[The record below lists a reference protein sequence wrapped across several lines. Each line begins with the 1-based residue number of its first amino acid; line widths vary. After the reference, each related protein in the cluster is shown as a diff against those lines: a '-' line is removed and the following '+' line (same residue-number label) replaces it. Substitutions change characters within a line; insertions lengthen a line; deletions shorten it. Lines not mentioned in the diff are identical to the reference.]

1 MKHAKSLYTRLR
13 TGIAAAAMTAAAV
26 YAAADVPAGY
36 YTSLSG
42 KKESELK
49 NALHTLLYNHTEVSS
64 YSALPQYFKKT
75 DVYPASDPKYGQWW
89 EMYSDIPL
97 YVNTFWG
104 LNREHSLP
112 KSWWGG
118 SQNTPAYVDLNH
130 LYPSEQAAN
139 MAKSNYPLGEV
150 QNPTFDNGVSRVGT
164 PVIGQGGGAKFV
176 FEPADEYKGDFA
188 RTYFYMVCCY
198 QNLTWRYNYMIN
210 NNTYPTLTP
219 WSIDLLMR
227 WHRDDPPSQKEKD
240 RNEEVYKVQAN
251 RNPFIDF
258 KDLAEYLW
266 GNRKGL
272 PFNPGSSTA
281 PSGDPVLITPVQDMA
296 LDFGEVA
303 TGRSGEASL
312 QFRGENIRYNVQL
325 TVTGA
330 DATMFTPELTQ
341 VSSTAVN
348 APEGVWVKIKYTPTS
363 LGEHSARLIV
373 SDYKDGGSRGVALRG
388 ECLEQ
393 PVLHDFRAL
402 PATDITAT
410 SYTANWE
417 IPAQGAQED
426 VVDYYVVV
434 RTKVSPSGAITKS
447 EHVAEYNWLEV
458 DDHQPG
464 WGESYHVMSSRLGFY
479 SAPTNEITVDFA
491 SGLGSVST
499 DVPLGVVY
507 EPGGLR
513 VVCGGA
519 HTGLRVYD
527 TSGRLVMQRAII
539 ADGEVLELPAGVY
552 LIATDSHPSP
562 VKAVVRD

>member
-1 MKHAKSLYTRLR
+1 MKNYIRTEYFNRLIHVAAGI
-13 TGIAAAAMTAAAV
+13 GIAAAALAE
-26 YAAADVPAGY
+26 VPAGY
-36 YTSLSG
+36 YSSLTG
-42 KKESELK
+42 KREAELK

-64 YSALPQYFKKT
+64 YSALPEYFRKT
-75 DVYPASDPKYGQWW
+75 DVYPAGNPKYGQWW

-150 QNPTFDNGVSRVGT
+150 QTTTFDNGVSRVGT
-164 PVIGQGGGAKFV
+164 PVAGQGGGAKAV

-210 NNTYPTLTP
+210 NNTYPTLNP
-219 WSIDLLMR
+219 WSIELLLR
-227 WHRDDPPSQKEKD
+227 WHREDPPSQKELD
-240 RNEEVYKVQAN
+240 RNEQVYKVQAN

-266 GNRKGL
+266 GNRKGQ
-272 PFNPGSSTA
+272 PFNPGTSSEPA
-281 PSGDPVLITPVQDMA
+281 GEPVLITPVQDMA

-303 TGRSGEASL
+303 IEREGVSSL

-330 DATMFTPELTQ
+330 DAAMFTPEVTQ
-341 VSSTAVN
+341 VIPSAIN
-348 APEGVWVKIKYTPTS
+348 APEGVWVKIKYKPTAIGS
-363 LGEHSARLIV
+363 HSARLIV

-393 PVLHDFRAL
+393 PVLHDFKAL
-402 PATDITAT
+402 AATDITQT

-417 IPAQGAQED
+417 IPAQGGRDD
-426 VVDYYVVV
+426 VVDYYVVT
-434 RTKVSPSGAITKS
+434 RTIVTPGG
-447 EHVAEYNWLEV
+447 EPRQVDHVAEYNWLEV
-458 DDHQPG
+458 DDHETG
-464 WGESYHVMSSRLGFY
+464 DAESYHVRSCRLGFY
-479 SAPTNEITVDFA
+479 SSPTNEVTVDF
-491 SGLGSVST
+491 STGLGSVA
-499 DVPLGVVY
+499 DEMPLGAVY

-513 VVCGGA
+513 MVCGSG
-519 HTGLRVYD
+519 HRGLRIYD
-527 TSGRLVMQRAII
+527 AAGRLV
-539 ADGEVLELPAGVY
+539 LERQLVNNGDIFYLPRGVY
-552 LIATDSHPSP
+552 LITTQNHPLP
-562 VKAVVRD
+562 VKVIITD